1 MSTAYPGII
10 ILAVEELARARAFYT
25 TAFGWPIA
33 VETPVYVEFR
43 CTADLRLGLY
53 QREGFARNVAAA
65 PTRIP
70 AGGLAP
76 FELYLFSDDLSTSV
90 ARLLA
95 AGARLLSPVAPR
107 NWGDLVGYFADPDG
121 NILAL
126 AQLREARP

>member
-1 MSTAYPGII
+1 MKPTAPGII
-10 ILAVEELARARAFYT
+10 ILAVEELTRARAFYT
-25 TAFGWPIA
+25 TAFGWPLA

-43 CTADLRLGLY
+43 CTAELRLGLY
-53 QREGFARNVAAA
+53 QREAFARNVQTL

-70 AGGLAP
+70 AGSLAP
-76 FELYLFSDDLSTSV
+76 FELYLFTDDLATSA

-107 NWGDLVGYFADPDG
+107 DWGDLVGYFADLDG

-126 AQLREARP
+126 AQLREARS